1 MYKITYSFFLI
12 SYSHGELHNLQEFE
26 QGEMTDDNFDGYEND
41 PTLHS
46 NLETVDKSIPSTT
59 SRSLLKTRLSGHGQ
73 SLDDDTISY
82 YNRYVFI
89 DDKKG

>member
-1 MYKITYSFFLI
+1 MVCLFDVKFIF

-26 QGEMTDDNFDGYEND
+26 QDDAKEDHFDGYENA
-41 PTLHS
+41 PSLHFS
-46 NLETVDKSIPSTT
+46 IEKGDKAIPSTT

-82 YNRYVFI
+82 YNR
-89 DDKKG
+89 

>member
-1 MYKITYSFFLI
+1 MFTSFL

-26 QGEMTDDNFDGYEND
+26 QDEEKEDPFDGYENA
-41 PTLHS
+41 PSL
-46 NLETVDKSIPSTT
+46 NFCIEKGDKSIPSTA

-82 YNRYVFI
+82 YNR
-89 DDKKG
+89 